1 MKLIFRR
8 DFIERLTNNEIRKL
22 VSTTYFMDRI
32 DRMTIELLN
41 HYAFVIHEDVKKL
54 TDKEIET
61 ARNYAENY
69 LTESVHWKTYNSDF
83 EFFVNR
89 QKFNAMTNNDY
100 NELEKLMY
108 QVIRDIND
116 INDIDDW
123 KFDIYYGVDFG
134 NKLLFARINDD
145 EYKER
150 IDLIYNID
158 TRTFSTSD
166 IALSEDMY
174 KLGTIDYNSYSFYE
188 LYNVKI

>member
-1 MKLIFRR
+1 
-8 DFIERLTNNEIRKL
+8 
-22 VSTTYFMDRI
+22 MDRV

-54 TDKEIET
+54 TDKEIEI

-69 LTESVHWKTYNSDF
+69 LTESVLWKTYNSDF

-89 QKFNAMTNNDY
+89 QKFNTMTNNDY

-108 QVIRDIND
+108 QIIRDIND

-123 KFDIYYGVDFG
+123 KFDIYYNVDFG

-174 KLGTIDYNSYSFYE
+174 KLGTIDYSSYSFYE